1 MKKIIALIL
10 VLVFLFSVATV
21 SAFAADPKLYKYGDV
36 SGDDAVTVGD
46 ATILQRHIAKVITLS
61 DFRYSLADVNDD
73 GNVNVM
79 DATFI
84 QQYVAKIIPE
94 IPREPI
100 PVLSLVNIKAV
111 TRSIPDSRAVV
122 GEEISFTVHATIES
136 TSGENAQLSYEYDL
150 RGTTYPSIKHFEA
163 SDSNVFTYTFQ
174 KAGTYRIAIK
184 AYDKVY
190 DGYDEEYIVYDVAE
204 SYPYESDFVY
214 VEYNDKRPEYAL
226 DRPVKPEN
234 CDVEYEMMYSESHIM
249 SGISERLNTNR
260 YADFACIIDSKEQY
274 DAVFKVDSDKYD
286 DEFFEENSLIGIVTY
301 LSCYEAEG
309 VLGSVC
315 VDGDTLF
322 ISVYESLDLPP
333 GMGVSPVEPFCIL
346 IAKVSKA
353 DVENVTDIDWFY

>member
-1 MKKIIALIL
+1 MKKIVSLLLA
-10 VLVFLFSVATV
+10 LVFLMSVATV
-21 SAFAADPKLYKYGDV
+21 SAFALDPKLCKYGDV

-46 ATILQRHIAKVITLS
+46 ATIIQRHLAKVITLS

-73 GNVNVM
+73 GNVNVI

-100 PVLSLVNIKAV
+100 PVLSLVHISAV
-111 TRSIPDSRAVV
+111 TRSVPDSRVV
-122 GEEISFTVHATIES
+122 EGTEVSFTVHS
-136 TSGENAQLSYEYDL
+136 TLNLEPDVNSRLSYEYDL
-150 RGTTYPSIKHFEA
+150 IGTTTPSIKHFEV
-163 SDSNVFTYTFQ
+163 SDSNVFTYTFP

-184 AYDKVY
+184 VYDKLY

-226 DRPVKPEN
+226 NRPVKPEN
-234 CDVEYEMMYSESHIM
+234 CEIEYEMMYSESHIM
-249 SGISERLNTNR
+249 SGFSERLKTDRSN
-260 YADFACIIDSKEQY
+260 FACIIDSKEQY
-274 DAVFKVDSDKYD
+274 DKVFKVDSDKYD
-286 DEFFEENSLIGIVTY
+286 DEFFEGNSLIGIVTN

-309 VLGSVC
+309 VLGGAC

-322 ISVYESLDLPP
+322 INVYEYLDLPP
-333 GMGVSPVEPFCIL
+333 DMGVSPVEPCCIL

-353 DVENVTDIDWFY
+353 DVKNVTDIDWFN